1 MSVLSVQAVAKRFGE
16 RLVFSEIS
24 FRLAHGDRVGLVG
37 PNGVGKTTLLR
48 VAAGLESADA
58 GNVALARGTRIGF
71 MQQEVLTNAVGTV
84 EEHALGAAVHLREL
98 EGEMREIEPRL
109 GEGDQELL
117 ERYSEV
123 QHQFEHAG
131 GYDFDAKV
139 GRVLGGLGLAGLR
152 DHQVATL
159 SGGERTRLGLARL
172 LLDDPDLLLLD
183 EPTNHLDVAALEW
196 LERFLI
202 EQDETILVASHDRW
216 FLDRVTSRTLSFE
229 RGTVVEYRGGYSS
242 YARQRADREAATEKA
257 AARQAVEIERTEEF
271 IRRYGAGQRSK
282 EARGRGKKLAR
293 LERIVAPERA
303 QQHGWKLEAAHLA
316 GDTVVQTTPL
326 AVGYGEPLV
335 RTGMLRIARDARIA
349 VVGPNGAGKTT
360 LVRTLVGDLGA
371 IEGYVQ
377 TAPTARVGFLAQAQ
391 LELGG
396 DDTVLDAMKVASGM
410 NDSEA
415 RDHLARFLFRGE
427 DVFKSVG
434 VLSGGERSRLALARL
449 AARHANLLVLDEP
462 TNHLDLLAR
471 EQLESV
477 LEAFEGAL
485 LVVSHDRYFIDKLA
499 TEIWP
504 IEAGVLKRFEGNW
517 TGLQRLR
524 ASGDELPMPDLQ
536 GAGGTATGLSREGRV
551 ALGTRPGSAAERSR
565 KRDGEGAPSEKSR
578 SRDRTRDVR
587 DRTRGATGRS
597 TSKASPV
604 RRIEGMRAL
613 GARIEAMELQ
623 LRQLSEKVSQIA
635 QSGNYME
642 TRRVGEEYATLERD
656 LRTLYE
662 EWSKESEK
670 TE

>member
-1 MSVLSVQAVAKRFGE
+1 MSVLSVQAVAKRFGA
-16 RLVFSEIS
+16 RLVFSDVS

-48 VAAGLESADA
+48 LAAGLDPVDA

-71 MQQEVLTNAVGTV
+71 MEQEILFEAAGTV
-84 EEHALGAAVHLREL
+84 EEHARGAAAHLREL
-98 EGEMREIEPRL
+98 EAEMHELEPRL
-109 GEGDQELL
+109 GSGDPELL
-117 ERYSEV
+117 ERYSEA

-131 GYDFDAKV
+131 GYDFEATV
-139 GRVLGGLGLAGLR
+139 GRVLGGLGLDGLR
-152 DHQVATL
+152 DREVATL

-172 LLDDPDLLLLD
+172 LLDDPDILLLD

-202 EQDETILVASHDRW
+202 EKDETILVSSHDRW

-229 RGTVVEYRGGYSS
+229 KGTIVEYRGGYSS
-242 YARQRADREAATEKA
+242 YARQRAEREAATAKA
-257 AARQAVEIERTEEF
+257 ATKQAEEIERTEEF

-293 LERIVAPERA
+293 VERIEAPERA
-303 QQHGWKLEAAHLA
+303 QQHGWKLEAAHIA
-316 GDTVVQTTPL
+316 GETVLQTTPL
-326 AVGYGEPLV
+326 AVGYNEPLV
-335 RTGMLRIARDARIA
+335 RTGMLRVSRDARIA

-360 LVRTLVGDLGA
+360 LVRTLVGDLAA

-377 TAPTARVGFLAQAQ
+377 SAPTARVAFLAQAQ

-396 DDTVLDAMKVASGM
+396 DETVLDAMKIASGM
-410 NDSEA
+410 TDAEA
-415 RDHLARFLFRGE
+415 RSHLARFLFRG
-427 DVFKSVG
+427 DDAFKSVG

-477 LEAFEGAL
+477 LQAFEGAL
-485 LVVSHDRYFIDKLA
+485 LFVSHDRYFIDKLA

-517 TGLQRLR
+517 SGLQRLR
-524 ASGDELPMPDLQ
+524 ASNIELPMPELQ
-536 GAGGTATGLSREGRV
+536 MPGAAGGTAQGISSEPRVPQGPRATAQARSQTGKG
-551 ALGTRPGSAAERSR
+551 AASERSPKLGQDPR
-565 KRDGEGAPSEKSR
+565 RL
-578 SRDRTRDVR
+578 
-587 DRTRGATGRS
+587 S
-597 TSKASPV
+597 TSKRKASPV
-604 RRIEGMRAL
+604 RRVDGMRAL
-613 GARIEAMELQ
+613 EARISAMELQ
-623 LRQLSEKVSQIA
+623 LRQLSDKVSQIA

-642 TRRVGEEYATLERD
+642 TRRVGEEYASLERD
-656 LRTLYE
+656 LRTLYD
-662 EWSKESEK
+662 EWAKESEK
-670 TE
+670 SE

>member
-1 MSVLSVQAVAKRFGE
+1 MSAL
-16 RLVFSEIS
+16 RL
-24 FRLAHGDRVGLVG
+24 GLVG

-48 VAAGLESADA
+48 IGAGLESADA

-71 MQQEVLTNAVGTV
+71 MEQEVLTHATGTV
-84 EEHALGAAVHLREL
+84 EEHARGAAAHLREL
-98 EGEMREIEPRL
+98 EPRL
-109 GEGDQELL
+109 GGGDQELL

-131 GYDFDAKV
+131 GYDFEATV
-139 GRVLGGLGLAGLR
+139 GRVLGGLGLDALR
-152 DHQVATL
+152 DRQVATL

-172 LLDDPDLLLLD
+172 LLDDPDILLLD

-202 EQDETILVASHDRW
+202 EKNETILVSSHDRW
-216 FLDRVTSRTLSFE
+216 FLDRVTGRTLSFE
-229 RGTVVEYRGGYSS
+229 KNTIVEYRGGYSS
-242 YARQRADREAATEKA
+242 YARQRAEREAATEKA
-257 AARQAVEIERTEEF
+257 AGRQAIEIERTEEF

-293 LERIVAPERA
+293 VVRIEAPERA

-326 AVGYGEPLV
+326 AVGYGEPLL
-335 RTGMLRIARDARIA
+335 RTGTLRVGRDARIA

-360 LVRTLVGDLGA
+360 LVRTLVGDLSA
-371 IEGYVQ
+371 LDGYVQ
-377 TAPTARVGFLAQAQ
+377 SAPTARVAFLAQAQ
-391 LELGG
+391 LELTG
-396 DDTVLDAMKVASGM
+396 DDTVLDAMKLTSGM
-410 NDSEA
+410 TDAEA

-471 EQLESV
+471 EQLETV
-477 LEAFEGAL
+477 LQAFEGAL
-485 LVVSHDRYFIDKLA
+485 LFVSHDRYFIDKLA

-504 IEAGVLKRFEGNW
+504 IEHGVLKRFEGNW
-517 TGLQRLR
+517 SGLQRLR
-524 ASGDELPMPDLQ
+524 ASGQELPMPQFEDSAA
-536 GAGGTATGLSREGRV
+536 AGGTAKGISLEPRV
-551 ALGTRPGSAAERSR
+551 PRTRPAAEAARAGKGAASERSPKPGQDPR
-565 KRDGEGAPSEKSR
+565 LA
-578 SRDRTRDVR
+578 
-587 DRTRGATGRS
+587 A
-597 TSKASPV
+597 TSKRRASAV
-604 RRIEGMRAL
+604 RRVSGLRAL
-613 GARIEAMELQ
+613 EARISAMELQ

-642 TRRVGEEYATLERD
+642 TRRVGEEYASLERD
-656 LRTLYE
+656 LRTLYD
-662 EWSKESEK
+662 EWAKESEK
-670 TE
+670 SE